1 MRAASP
7 GQEAQP
13 GLSEEEIMG
22 LMHGR
27 GAKGTDQVSRDEG
40 ESSEGIQAE
49 AQGNVQA
56 GSGT

>member
-1 MRAASP
+1 
-7 GQEAQP
+7 
-13 GLSEEEIMG
+13 MG

-27 GAKGTDQVSRDEG
+27 GAEGTDQISRDEG

-49 AQGNVQA
+49 AHGNVQA

>member
-1 MRAASP
+1 MRAAFP

-13 GLSEEEIMG
+13 GLTEEEIMG

-27 GAKGTDQVSRDEG
+27 GAEGTDQVSCNAG

-49 AQGNVQA
+49 AYGNA
-56 GSGT
+56 